1 MKSSEGHSYST
12 FIGVLLIS
20 VFSTTEIVI
29 ILFLIVTEQRTTTQ
43 GQVYYFHAQTGIS
56 SWHDPRVPRS
66 V

>member
-1 MKSSEGHSYST
+1 V
-12 FIGVLLIS
+12 FLLIS
-20 VFSTTEIVI
+20 VFSTTKIVI